1 MKYLLTNDLWKKIY
15 EYDNTYHIINKLLI
29 EELYLKTS
37 FWKLKWINRKMDYVS
52 RSDRISFRETT
63 KKIFYT
69 DYQSSANDI
78 TKLANYWNFK
88 FSPYP
93 SQKNNNKVGKNCEN
107 EFWTDHNSNCY
118 KHIFQNINMLKKYKP
133 KKTKYK
139 YILYKPKKK
148 Y

>member
-52 RSDRISFRETT
+52 RTDRISFRETT
-63 KKIFYT
+63 KKIFYY

-78 TKLANYWNFK
+78 TKLANYWNFE
-88 FSPYP
+88 FSPTYP
-93 SQKNNNKVGKNCEN
+93 SQKNNNRIGKNCEN
-107 EFWTDHNSNCY
+107 EFLTDHNSNCY
-118 KHIFQNINMLKKYKP
+118 KHIFQNIKMLKEYKP

-139 YILYKPKKK
+139 YILYKPKK
-148 Y
+148 

>member
-1 MKYLLTNDLWKKIY
+1 MKYLLTKDLWKKIY

-52 RSDRISFRETT
+52 RTDRISFRETT
-63 KKIFYT
+63 KKIFYY

-78 TKLANYWNFK
+78 TKLANYWNFE
-88 FSPYP
+88 FSPTYP
-93 SQKNNNKVGKNCEN
+93 SQKNNNRIGKNCEN
-107 EFWTDHNSNCY
+107 EFLTDDNSDCY
-118 KHIFQNINMLKKYKP
+118 KHIFQNIKMLKKYKP

-139 YILYKPKKK
+139 YILYKPKDS
-148 Y
+148 